1 MKSRLGQQA
10 GLQEYDEICTVTPAK
25 RDQNELGDS
34 KNEVGPRIVIFMNSL
49 PPELENEII
58 RLLSNI
64 GPRDWNEAGSSVPV
78 PTFGHIPL
86 LNKEAAHIWM
96 IDVPRRYC

>member
-1 MKSRLGQQA
+1 MSMFVISNCIYLRKVKSSLGQQA
-10 GLQEYDEICTVTPAK
+10 GLQEYDEICTVTMLPAK

-58 RLLSNI
+58 CLLSNI
-64 GPRDWNEAGSSVPV
+64 GPRD
-78 PTFGHIPL
+78 
-86 LNKEAAHIWM
+86 
-96 IDVPRRYC
+96 